1 MGMRLVINFLYH
13 LDLSA
18 PLLLPRF
25 RGCRLRNE
33 LEVVPGAQAAHSCL
47 ARMDHP
53 PWESSR
59 GRQLRGSAISNAT
72 PASPPD
78 QLPTESGA
86 PTLGTEGPIDIATR
100 VELDIAT
107 RQRVEAG
114 WSAWCG
120 RIEDRPVLQ
129 RDVELVAGAR
139 FALVIAPHGKV
150 DVGVRRVVRPSCAAD
165 DTGTGGLVRRPAIGH
180 TTNEILEVARDGE
193 PVNGEG
199 DGDCWA

>member
-33 LEVVPGAQAAHSCL
+33 SGSCPRGQAAHSCL

>member
-1 MGMRLVINFLYH
+1 MGAAADARYADRL
-13 LDLSA
+13 
-18 PLLLPRF
+18 
-25 RGCRLRNE
+25 
-33 LEVVPGAQAAHSCL
+33 
-47 ARMDHP
+47 
-53 PWESSR
+53 
-59 GRQLRGSAISNAT
+59 SNAT

-114 WSAWCG
+114 WSASC
-120 RIEDRPVLQ
+120 RIEDPGPVLQ
-129 RDVELVAGAR
+129 RDVELVTGAR

-165 DTGTGGLVRRPAIGH
+165 DTSTGRLVQRSTVGL
-180 TTNEILEVARDGE
+180 TKKILEVARDGE